1 MNMSTE
7 YLELNDNRPEFSR
20 KPPKKQETLKRQMDR
35 ISTNEN
41 KFMNLNLSQIF
52 DKIIN
57 ILPNLYNDYRTKSLQ
72 TRLKLNNN
80 NNGYVSETDIYRE
93 TMKYFLFENENII
106 YLGIL
111 IIIIAVFLYIIN

>member
-7 YLELNDNRPEFSR
+7 YLKLNDNRPEFHR
-20 KPPKKQETLKRQMDR
+20 KTPEKQETLKQQMDR

>member
-1 MNMSTE
+1 
-7 YLELNDNRPEFSR
+7 
-20 KPPKKQETLKRQMDR
+20 
-35 ISTNEN
+35 
-41 KFMNLNLSQIF
+41 MNLNLSQIF